1 MDWRT
6 RAACRTEN
14 PELFFPVGATGP
26 APLQEAEA
34 KEVCRGCPVAMP
46 CLEWAMDHENHGVWG
61 GTSEDERRRIRRG
74 ARPVRAA

>member
-6 RAACRTEN
+6 RGACREEN
-14 PELFFPVGATGP
+14 PELFFPVGTTGP

-34 KEVCRGCPVAMP
+34 KTVCRRCPVVLP

-61 GTSEDERRRIRRG
+61 GTTQDERRRLRRYGRG
-74 ARPVRAA
+74 ARAA